1 MTRLTDRHDALLL
14 DLDGTL
20 YRGPDPV
27 DGAVDVLR
35 ECSSTLCYVT
45 NNASRT
51 PAAVAEH
58 LRDLGFHAPDE
69 SVVTSS
75 QAAARLLAEL
85 VPAGS
90 SVLVVGTEA
99 LAAEV
104 EAVGLTTTRSADP
117 APDAVV
123 QGHSPD
129 TGWAD
134 IAEATY
140 AVRAGAVWVAAN
152 ADTSLPTP
160 RGLGP
165 GNGAMVAAV
174 AAATGMR
181 PRVAGKPEAPLMT
194 DALARS
200 ESSSPLVVGDRL
212 DTDIAGANTV
222 GIPSLLVLTGV
233 STVDDVLWAGPECR
247 PTHLASSLAVLLE
260 DESASLIAAT
270 DRWSVARDGATVRL
284 SSETGAGH
292 RPAGEPA
299 WADALRSILPAVWA
313 LDGVDTVEGAD
324 DAARAV
330 VEEWRARS

>member
-27 DGAVDVLR
+27 EGAVDVLR
-35 ECSSTLCYVT
+35 DCSSSLWYVT

-69 SVVTSS
+69 TVVTSS
-75 QAAARLLAEL
+75 QAAARLLADL

-90 SVLVVGTEA
+90 TVLIVGTDA

-104 EAVGLTTTRSADP
+104 EAVGLRTTRSAEP
-117 APDAVV
+117 TPDAVV
-123 QGHSPD
+123 QGHSP
-129 TGWAD
+129 TTAWAD

-174 AAATGMR
+174 AAATGAT

-194 DALARS
+194 DSLTRS
-200 ESSSPLVVGDRL
+200 GASSPLVVGDRL

-233 STVDDVLWAGPECR
+233 STVDDVLWAEPAQR

-270 DRWSVARDGATVRL
+270 DRWSVDRDGTVVRL
-284 SSETGAGH
+284 ASGSDRA
-292 RPAGEPA
+292 AEPGVEQT

-313 LDGVDTVEGAD
+313 MDGVETIEGVD

-330 VEEWRARS
+330 VEEWYGRS